1 MQISVLESD
10 WGEANRDDI
19 RILLEDVASHIVRE
33 LRHPF
38 DEAIRVVNLPTTD
51 NPRAFYRGP
60 HEDVHKVNLTA
71 KDRKWSRFAYQ
82 FAHEFCHVR
91 SGHER
96 LRNNPNNWL
105 HEAICEL
112 ASIFTLRRM
121 GERWRTEA
129 PYTNWTS
136 YSESLAAYAESL
148 VEKYSS
154 GSPTAS
160 FGAWVV
166 RKRGRNARMPLSS
179 RQERRRRTEIDAS
192 VRGVS
197 AWLERRARTPGVN
210 GADCRVHRNL
220 EGFCGGYGSQLRGA
234 YRGHLDGRCLA
245 LARGEPRT
253 CRPTRAMRM
262 IDGLHLLP
270 TWLPRGKTRW
280 PDRPVDPPLSAALE
294 AFPPG
299 ILGSGATPPGA
310 ERVKT
315 RMPPRHH

>member
-10 WGEANRDDI
+10 WGDANRDDI
-19 RILLEDVASHIVRE
+19 RMLLEDVASHIVRE

-82 FAHEFCHVR
+82 FAHEFCHVL

-148 VEKYSS
+148 VEKHSS

-160 FGAWVV
+160 FGAWLSANEEEMRACPYLRDKNGVV
-166 RKRGRNARMPLSS
+166 ALRLMPVFEEYRHGWNAVPGLPASTGRTV
-179 RQERRRRTEIDAS
+179 EYIETWKAS
-192 VRGVS
+192 VEDTDRSFV
-197 AWLERRARTPGVN
+197 ER
-210 GADCRVHRNL
+210 
-220 EGFCGGYGSQLRGA
+220 
-234 YRGHLDGRCLA
+234 
-245 LARGEPRT
+245 
-253 CRPTRAMRM
+253 
-262 IDGLHLLP
+262 I
-270 TWLPRGKTRW
+270 
-280 PDRPVDPPLSAALE
+280 
-294 AFPPG
+294 
-299 ILGSGATPPGA
+299 GATLTVDA
-310 ERVKT
+310 
-315 RMPPRHH
+315 